1 MLISYKMS
9 QQVLDLKFLKCVKC
23 VKKGELDCFARM
35 STNFHEFFVF
45 CVFAFISKTCCDI
58 PVIRICLQKSEK
70 IQNRRENMDGGY

>member
-9 QQVLDLKFLKCVKC
+9 QQVLDLKFLKCVKKF
-23 VKKGELDCFARM
+23 VKLKGELDC
-35 STNFHEFFVF
+35 FHEFFVF

-70 IQNRRENMDGGY
+70 KIQNRRENMDGGY